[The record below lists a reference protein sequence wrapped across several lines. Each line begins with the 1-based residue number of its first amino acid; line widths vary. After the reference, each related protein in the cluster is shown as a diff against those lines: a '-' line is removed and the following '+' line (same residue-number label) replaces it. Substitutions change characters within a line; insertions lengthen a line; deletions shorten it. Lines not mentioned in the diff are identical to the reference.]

1 MVQVFTCVSIYG
13 GCLVGK
19 AIVFWGKKL
28 GLGAGGS
35 VVFKGWLSVLCD
47 CGFEGWLSLLFGRC
61 FEDWLIVLCCHG

>member
-1 MVQVFTCVSIYG
+1 M
-13 GCLVGK
+13 
-19 AIVFWGKKL
+19 FWGKKL

-35 VVFKGWLSVLCD
+35 MVFKGWLSVLCD